1 MLIEKIKK
9 SMSQIESYNNYE
21 KLTLIKND
29 LDRLKSDVD
38 KLGTRV
44 NQYIDMNNI
53 LKDYLNNSDNI
64 VFRESKYINKQI
76 SIILENMNNDELN
89 NYGLIKNIESTVDKY
104 YDNLRDHWKEIYRK
118 DTFGTMS
125 ILSML
130 EKLYDDSEKILSIR
144 VKVKKIESSW
154 PFLEEDLEL
163 MQQGINE
170 ANLMISQ
177 LKVSSKVQTFLQKVS
192 SGEASIVDLNDEIL
206 LWLKDN
212 RFEKKVKL
220 SFI

>member
-76 SIILENMNNDELN
+76 SMILENMNNDELN